1 MTCRSLLSPVVTGGL
16 RGRGRAGPVLG
27 AGRHAVAARAS
38 VTRSSVTGL
47 TASCRVAA
55 SCGRALT
62 RDVRGWVLVTSCGRR
77 RGGPGSVAPGVSAVG
92 GRGLA
97 QVGVAAGDGGAGG
110 RGGRGS
116 CVGGVV
122 AGLAAR
128 VAGVGC
134 GRGRGGGRARS
145 CGLLGVDGDQITS

>member
-1 MTCRSLLSPVVTGGL
+1 MTNRSLLSPVVTGGL
-16 RGRGRAGPVLG
+16 RGRGRASPVLG
-27 AGRHAVAARAS
+27 AGSHSVAARAS
-38 VTRSSVTGL
+38 VTRSSVAGL
-47 TASCRVAA
+47 ATSCRVAA
-55 SCGRALT
+55 SCGCALT
-62 RDVRGWVLVTSCGRR
+62 RDVRSWVLVTSCGRR

-110 RGGRGS
+110 GGGRGG
-116 CVGGVV
+116 CIGGVV

-145 CGLLGVDGDQITS
+145 CGLLGVDGDQIAS